1 MLAPLARAI
10 EQLHDPAILRVLLKS
25 LLLSAAC
32 FGLICAGSVYGLHR
46 ELAPLTGWVAW
57 VIGALGGFAAL
68 ITALWLF
75 LPVAVVIASLFLDPI
90 CRAVEQRWYP
100 GLPPPA
106 GAHWAAQLWD
116 GLASGLRV
124 LALSLLSGLF
134 ALMIPGAGL
143 VLGWAITAW
152 AVGRGMFMAV
162 AMRRMRRVEA
172 HALYARHRGSVLF
185 QGAALAL
192 AGYVPLAN
200 LLVPVLGAACMV
212 HVLMQASRTQPGTI
226 LGRETAR

>member
-1 MLAPLARAI
+1 MLSPLARAI
-10 EQLHDPAILRVLLKS
+10 AQLDDPAILRVLLKS
-25 LLLSAAC
+25 LLLSALC
-32 FGLICAGSVYGLHR
+32 FGLLCAGSVYGLHR
-46 ELAPLTGWVAW
+46 ELAQATGWVAW

-68 ITALWLF
+68 IAALWLF

-90 CRAVEQRWYP
+90 CRAVEKRWYP
-100 GLPPPA
+100 GLPPPE

-116 GLASGLRV
+116 GLAAGLRV

-143 VLGWAITAW
+143 LLGWAVTAW
-152 AVGRGMFMAV
+152 AIGRGMFMAV
-162 AMRRMRRVEA
+162 AMRRMRRRDA
-172 HALYARHRGSVLF
+172 HALYARHRGAVLL

-200 LLVPVLGAACMV
+200 LLVPILGAACMV
-212 HVLMQASRTQPGTI
+212 HVLMQSGRTQ
-226 LGRETAR
+226 